1 VIEHPED
8 YPYPALLPWYDVGWK
23 ACPVD
28 LKMTRQS
35 PLLWHGTAIHTVHLP
50 GHCLVHAGY
59 WLDWNGRRVLLSG
72 DSIQTRG
79 EADSLQMPGANHSI
93 PGTEEGHAQA
103 YRNVIPLG
111 IDLNLGG
118 HSSHFQDCREIYNG
132 SLERIEQTT
141 ACLMR
146 LYPEKPPV
154 EIFLRE
160 SLRATRSG
168 KLIAKF

>member
-1 VIEHPED
+1 
-8 YPYPALLPWYDVGWK
+8 
-23 ACPVD
+23 
-28 LKMTRQS
+28 
-35 PLLWHGTAIHTVHLP
+35 VHLP

-59 WLDWNGRRVLLSG
+59 WLDWSGRRILLSG

-118 HSSHFQDCREIYNG
+118 HSSHFQDCREIYDA
-132 SLERIEQTT
+132 SLHRIEQTT
-141 ACLMR
+141 DLLLELFPKTSAS
-146 LYPEKPPV
+146 

-160 SLRATRSG
+160 NLRATRYREFINIFY
-168 KLIAKF
+168 KITNK